1 MGANTIGRA
10 GAERR
15 DLQAILDG
23 IRHIVQRLRESS
35 RDAERRVGLS
45 AAQLFVLQQLAD
57 ADGLSI
63 NELGARTYTH
73 QSSVSVVVSRLVS
86 GGLVRRRPAA
96 ADARRRELSLTA
108 RGRRALDT
116 APEAAQADLIRALQG
131 LPDAQRR
138 ALAGAMRAIARE
150 LAAQPRPAMF
160 FEARARRR

>member
-1 MGANTIGRA
+1 MGANTISRA

-15 DLQAILDG
+15 ELQAILDG

-35 RDAERRVGLS
+35 REAERRVGLT
-45 AAQLFVLQQLAD
+45 AAQLFVLRQLAD

-131 LPDAQRR
+131 LPAAQRR